1 MKQLLS
7 IKINAKP
14 MPSPR
19 PRLGRGGT
27 FMPKKYTAHKKEI
40 QGYFTG
46 FKMLPFEKITI
57 EIKLTF
63 TKAKSASNNKYHF
76 P

>member
-27 FMPKKYTAHKKEI
+27 FMPKKSKAI
-40 QGYFTG
+40 LQGLRCCLL
-46 FKMLPFEKITI
+46 KRLP
-57 EIKLTF
+57 
-63 TKAKSASNNKYHF
+63 
-76 P
+76 